1 VCVREREREREREKA
16 VYKWAFRR
24 IVLVMGWA
32 VKLIFLRVVNVAA
45 RTVLLSNYEN
55 NKNDIL
61 KFTTQL

>member
-1 VCVREREREREREKA
+1 
-16 VYKWAFRR
+16 
-24 IVLVMGWA
+24 VLVMGWA